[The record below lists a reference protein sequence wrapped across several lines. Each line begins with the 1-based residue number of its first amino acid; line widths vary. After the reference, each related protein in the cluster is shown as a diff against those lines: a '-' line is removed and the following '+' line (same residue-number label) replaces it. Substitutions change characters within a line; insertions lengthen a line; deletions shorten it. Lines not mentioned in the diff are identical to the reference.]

1 MVKDGT
7 NRGGRRVRAGA
18 KPGPL
23 GEKLAAGRPAT
34 RLEDPLN
41 EPFDFAGNDIG
52 DGAVRAGY
60 SPLGILIYVWT
71 RRQSSDINAWVTT
84 SLEARGGDSSAFALQ
99 GASDQGTVY
108 GYATAETPERLPLPL
123 VLAHRTCERLD
134 TAQVEGTICG
144 INPDGKVQVSVRYDD
159 TGTPAAVETVG
170 SRCSMRRARIWPC
183 CSVRCAR

>member
-7 NRGGRRVRAGA
+7 NRGGRRVRSGV

-23 GEKLAAGRPAT
+23 GEKLATGRPAT

-41 EPFDFAGNDIG
+41 EPFDFADNDIG

-71 RRQSSDINAWVTT
+71 RRQSSDINAGVTT

-99 GASDQGTVY
+99 GGWRSGH
-108 GYATAETPERLPLPL
+108 GLRLR
-123 VLAHRTCERLD
+123 HRRD
-134 TAQVEGTICG
+134 
-144 INPDGKVQVSVRYDD
+144 P
-159 TGTPAAVETVG
+159 
-170 SRCSMRRARIWPC
+170 
-183 CSVRCAR
+183 